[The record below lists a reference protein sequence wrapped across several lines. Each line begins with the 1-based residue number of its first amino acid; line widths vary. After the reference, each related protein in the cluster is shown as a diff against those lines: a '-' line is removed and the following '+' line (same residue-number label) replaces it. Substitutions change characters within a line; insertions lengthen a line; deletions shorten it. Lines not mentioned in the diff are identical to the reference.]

1 MNFAAN
7 INYRLFSISERTLCN
22 VRGKLRKGMLDQQKV
37 EYIKLLAFR
46 MFPLESKET
55 EKVAWNACITAIN
68 EVNRRLNK
76 SKK

>member
-1 MNFAAN
+1 
-7 INYRLFSISERTLCN
+7 
-22 VRGKLRKGMLDQQKV
+22 MLDQQKV

-55 EKVAWNACITAIN
+55 EKVPWNACITAID
-68 EVNRRLNK
+68 EVNRLTK